1 MSQPCQHCCLS
12 IWLFLSFSVVIVSGF
27 SSITI
32 AVVASISSGFG
43 SIHQKLLRLGWFFV
57 ALSGLGIRMF
67 FFLISGFGVSPPGLS
82 RLGWLFVA
90 LSGLGIRMFVFLSFP
105 GFGVAHPGSVSI
117 VVVASIC
124 RRFELICR
132 IFVEAMLAPCWL
144 MLAQVGSCCPHAGSS
159 WTYVGSMLAHVDL
172 KLTKV
177 DSGWPHV
184 GSSWCQVC
192 SIGVKLAQDFKAT

>member
-1 MSQPCQHCCLS
+1 MVLCGSF
-12 IWLFLSFSVVIVSGF
+12 WLGHSDV
-27 SSITI
+27 
-32 AVVASISSGFG
+32 
-43 SIHQKLLRLGWFFV
+43 
-57 ALSGLGIRMF
+57 F
-67 FFLISGFGVSPPGLS
+67 FFDFWFRRIAPRIIEAGVVVCGPFWFGHSDVC
-82 RLGWLFVA
+82 
-90 LSGLGIRMFVFLSFP
+90 FLSFP

-159 WTYVGSMLAHVDL
+159 WPYVGSMLAHVDL